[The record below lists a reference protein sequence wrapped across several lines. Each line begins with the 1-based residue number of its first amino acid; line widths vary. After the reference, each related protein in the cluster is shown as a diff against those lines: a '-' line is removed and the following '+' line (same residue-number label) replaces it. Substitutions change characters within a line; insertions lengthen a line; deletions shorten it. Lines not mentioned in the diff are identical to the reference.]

1 MKTTLL
7 FPPSW
12 HPSQPYLSLPALT
25 GFLRREGVDVIQR
38 DINIEFLEVILNK
51 DNQGDFLERIGN
63 RLTKRSFTGEKEDYS
78 KLISALEEIPVVART
93 LDSAKAALRGEG
105 FYDSNQ

>member
-25 GFLRREGVDVIQR
+25 GFLRREGVDVTQR

-51 DNQGDFLERIGN
+51 DNHDYFLERIAN
-63 RLTKRSFTGEKEDYS
+63 RLSKRTPTATGE
-78 KLISALEEIPVVART
+78 
-93 LDSAKAALRGEG
+93 
-105 FYDSNQ
+105 

>member
-25 GFLRREGVDVIQR
+25 GFLRREGMAVIQR

-51 DNQGDFLERIGN
+51 DKKVIF
-63 RLTKRSFTGEKEDYS
+63 
-78 KLISALEEIPVVART
+78 
-93 LDSAKAALRGEG
+93 
-105 FYDSNQ
+105 